1 MPNKFIPSKILQ
13 YTKQMTVLYWLAV
26 TVWTIF
32 IVSISIWFLKDTD
45 EEMLKLARQEAIVNF
60 KKDLA
65 FRAWGSNHGGVY
77 VPITKQT
84 PPNPYL
90 KDMPERDLIT
100 SSGKKLTLLNP
111 AYMLRQLMDSYSDL
125 YGVKSHLTS
134 LRPLNIENIPSA
146 WERKALVAFENGEK
160 ELFEVI
166 ENGTTSNLHI
176 MRPMI
181 AQEECLACH
190 LNQGYA
196 LNDVLGGV
204 SVIVPLQSYIASAD
218 IEKQE
223 IITVFILSW
232 SLGLFVI
239 CLGGIRSQQRIQE
252 RIKYEEKIWHQ
263 ANFDPLTGLANRN
276 LFMDRLDRALAYAQ
290 REKNQLAMLFIDL
303 DRFKDVN
310 DTRGHAVGD
319 QLLKEAS
326 NRLKT
331 CIRKMDTVS
340 RLGGDEFTVILPNI
354 DKGSSAT
361 IIANKILVEL
371 SKPFKLNDYEA
382 HLSASIGITLFPQ
395 DGEDSGTLLKNAD
408 TAMYCA
414 KAGGHDTYRF
424 FTLEMNQETNNRVDL
439 EQALH
444 RAIDEKE
451 FVLYYQPILN
461 THDNSLIGAEALI
474 RWHPKNQKQIN
485 PGEFIPLAEKS
496 GLIIPLGDWVF
507 QQAASDMA
515 QWDMMGLNLPS
526 LAVNVSSA
534 QFRMVNFCEKLL
546 TFIKNQPHLYSRLT
560 IEITE
565 SAFMGEYGEPGKAMI
580 QLREQGINIAI
591 DDFGTGY
598 SSLGYLKRFPVDH
611 IKIDHSFIRD
621 VTSDTEDA
629 ALCEAIIAMAH
640 HLGLQVVAEGVET
653 EQHWQFLRERGC
665 DFVQGYYFGRPMPAA
680 DFSVYM
686 RQFNVI
692 EEETRRPN
700 ELIPV
705 NC

>member
-1 MPNKFIPSKILQ
+1 MANKFIPSRILQ
-13 YTKQMTVLYWLAV
+13 YTKQINVFYWLAV

-32 IVSISIWFLKDTD
+32 IVFISIWFIKDAD
-45 EEMLKLARQEAIVNF
+45 QEMLKLARQEAVVNF

-77 VPITKQT
+77 VPVTEQT
-84 PPNPYL
+84 QPNPYL
-90 KDMPERDLIT
+90 ENMPERDLVT
-100 SSGKKLTLLNP
+100 SSGRKLTLLNP

-125 YGVKSHLTS
+125 YSVKSHLTS
-134 LRPLNIENIPSA
+134 LKPLNIGNMPSS
-146 WERKALVAFENGEK
+146 WERKALVSFENGEK
-160 ELFEVI
+160 ELLEVI
-166 ENGTTSNLHI
+166 ENGTTSNLHM

-181 AQEECLACH
+181 AEKECLKCH
-190 LNQGYA
+190 VNQGYA

-218 IEKQE
+218 IEKRE

-239 CLGGIRSQQRIQE
+239 CLGGIRSQQRVQE
-252 RIKYEEKIWHQ
+252 RIEYEEKIWHQ

-319 QLLKEAS
+319 QLLQKAA

-354 DKGSSAT
+354 DKGSSAKL
-361 IIANKILVEL
+361 IANKILVEL

-382 HLSASIGITLFPQ
+382 QLSASIGITIFPQ

-414 KAGGHDTYRF
+414 KEGGHDTYRF

-439 EQALH
+439 EQALR

-496 GLIIPLGDWVF
+496 GLIIPLGDWIF

-526 LAVNVSSA
+526 LAINVSSV

-546 TFIKNQPHLYSRLT
+546 AFMKNQPHLHSRLT

-565 SAFMGEYGEPGKAMI
+565 SAFMDEYGEPGKAMNR
-580 QLREQGINIAI
+580 LREQGIHIAI

-611 IKIDHSFIRD
+611 IKIDRSFVRD
-621 VTSDTEDA
+621 VTSDAEDA

-653 EQHWQFLRERGC
+653 EQHWQFLRESGC

-680 DFSVYM
+680 DFAVYM
-686 RQFNVI
+686 RQFNAI
-692 EEETRRPN
+692 EEEKRPN